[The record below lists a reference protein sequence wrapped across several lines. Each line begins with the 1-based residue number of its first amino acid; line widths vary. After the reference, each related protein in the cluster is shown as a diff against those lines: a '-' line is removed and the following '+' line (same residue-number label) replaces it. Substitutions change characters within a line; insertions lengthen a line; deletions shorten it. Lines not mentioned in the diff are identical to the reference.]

1 MSSAREG
8 EMRQATTSTIVL
20 IVTGFL
26 IGSAYRAVFDT
37 GDVPSVA
44 MFVRSGLHGAGLT
57 LTIWVAHLYFTSRSS
72 VWLTRWP
79 LALELGF
86 RSVVMAVLVAS
97 VASFLQLVLY
107 DEAFPRDWF
116 RNDLPRIMAV
126 SFVMSLVIVGAY
138 ELTRLI
144 GGRVLFNFLIGR
156 YRRPVREERVLLF
169 LDLAGSTTLAEQ
181 MGEVRL
187 QDLLTRFF
195 YDIDAAITDHGGEV
209 HAYVGDEVIV
219 TWRVKGNKPQSRYL
233 GCFFAIQDR
242 IAARAEQYR
251 NEFGLVPDFRA
262 GMHAGPVVVSEC
274 GNSHRQVA
282 YLGDTMNVAARL
294 QGLCKDGDRDLLVSG
309 ELLRLSDPGPDL
321 IIEALGPT
329 QLRGRTAPVEVFAV
343 ERRPVETAHELA
355 LGRGARTSSNAGE
368 A

>member
-1 MSSAREG
+1 MRRARLSIII
-8 EMRQATTSTIVL
+8 MALV
-20 IVTGFL
+20 GFV
-26 IGSAYRAVFDT
+26 IGMAYRAVFDT
-37 GDVPSVA
+37 HDVPSVA
-44 MFVRSGLHGAGLT
+44 MFVRSGLHGVGIT
-57 LTIWVAHLYFTSRSS
+57 LAIWATHLYFTSRSS

-79 LALELGF
+79 LALELVF
-86 RSVVMAVLVAS
+86 RSVAMATVVAT

-116 RNDLPRIMAV
+116 SADFPRIMAI
-126 SFVMSLVIVGAY
+126 SFVMSLVIIGAY
-138 ELTRLI
+138 ELNRLI
-144 GGRVLFNFLIGR
+144 GGKVLFNFLIGR
-156 YRRPVREERVLLF
+156 YRRPVLEERVLLF
-169 LDLAGSTTLAEQ
+169 LDLTGSTTLAEE
-181 MGEVRL
+181 MGEVRV

-233 GCFFAIQDR
+233 NCFFAIQDR
-242 IAARAEQYR
+242 ITAHAAQYR
-251 NEFGLVPDFRA
+251 AEFGLVPAFRA

-294 QGLCKDGDRDLLVSG
+294 QALCKDKDRDLLVSG
-309 ELLRLSDPGPDL
+309 ELLQLSNPAPNL
-321 IIEALGPT
+321 VIEALGPT
-329 QLRGRTAPVEVFAV
+329 QLRGRAAPIDVFAV
-343 ERRPVETAHELA
+343 SRQPAKSVHEIA
-355 LGRGARTSSNAGE
+355 SLGGSATSRDARE